1 MSVLLRLNFKKSPPG
16 KPKDVLFE
24 NGLSLKGDNGCTVIL
39 IHGLTGTPNEM
50 KEVLC

>member
-1 MSVLLRLNFKKSPPG
+1 MVLRLNFKKSSSG
-16 KPKDVLFE
+16 KPKDILLE
-24 NGLSLKGDNGCTVIL
+24 NGLSLKGDNGRTVIL